1 MPPPPPLPETPK
13 TSAVPVRDT
22 VAITKNED
30 FLSEENDHAHDK
42 GKTFKMGATDQL
54 NSEWIYEVM
63 VSPKIQTK
71 NYRDFCTRGVVHKLR
86 L

>member
-42 GKTFKMGATDQL
+42 GTTFKMGATDQL
-54 NSEWIYEVM
+54 NSE
-63 VSPKIQTK
+63 
-71 NYRDFCTRGVVHKLR
+71 
-86 L
+86 